1 MAHEEGD
8 SAETE
13 ERNPNSRVAWM
24 ARAQRAEAELADH
37 RKHVGAFLNDL
48 YAMLIDPCAT
58 KDMTVTDCC
67 ERLLSGAE
75 AQRQYIADQDAALS
89 ALRSRVA
96 ELEGALAF
104 YAEPLRWKS
113 TSLYMCG
120 HRSPAPILTD
130 EGHRARAALTKEP
143 TP

>member
-1 MAHEEGD
+1 MSD
-8 SAETE
+8 RL
-13 ERNPNSRVAWM
+13 RNSEDAWAQVAD
-24 ARAQRAEAELADH
+24 ELD
-37 RKHVGAFLNDL
+37 
-48 YAMLIDPCAT
+48 
-58 KDMTVTDCC
+58 
-67 ERLLSGAE
+67 
-75 AQRQYIADQDAALS
+75 DANEKIS

>member
-1 MAHEEGD
+1 MSVQDTITRGD
-8 SAETE
+8 IHSWVRVT
-13 ERNPNSRVAWM
+13 RNDSQMLLGKEDIVPVS
-24 ARAQRAEAELADH
+24 E
-37 RKHVGAFLNDL
+37 
-48 YAMLIDPCAT
+48 LID
-58 KDMTVTDCC
+58 K
-67 ERLLSGAE
+67 
-75 AQRQYIADQDAALS
+75 QDAKLS

-96 ELEGALAF
+96 VLEGALAF

-113 TSLYMCG
+113 TSLYICG

>member
-96 ELEGALAF
+96 ELEGALRPFQRTWIEAVPGL
-104 YAEPLRWKS
+104 YGDDDPVTIYVSARDLRN
-113 TSLYMCG
+113 
-120 HRSPAPILTD
+120 
-130 EGHRARAALTKEP
+130 ARAALTKEP

>member
-1 MAHEEGD
+1 MSD
-8 SAETE
+8 RL
-13 ERNPNSRVAWM
+13 RNSEDAWAQVAD
-24 ARAQRAEAELADH
+24 ELD
-37 RKHVGAFLNDL
+37 
-48 YAMLIDPCAT
+48 
-58 KDMTVTDCC
+58 
-67 ERLLSGAE
+67 
-75 AQRQYIADQDAALS
+75 DANEKIS

-113 TSLYMCG
+113 TSLYICG

>member
-24 ARAQRAEAELADH
+24 ARAQRAEAEL
-37 RKHVGAFLNDL
+37 
-48 YAMLIDPCAT
+48 
-58 KDMTVTDCC
+58 
-67 ERLLSGAE
+67 
-75 AQRQYIADQDAALS
+75 S

-96 ELEGALAF
+96 VLEGTLAF

-113 TSLYMCG
+113 TSLYICG